1 MNKFRTFSRLVLVF
15 AALITS
21 SACTTLSKTDDPTEQ
36 ISSDPLESWNRGV
49 YKFNDGLDK
58 VALRPVAQAYH
69 AAVPDPA
76 ERSVGRFFSN
86 LGEPLNIVNN
96 LLQGK
101 VDGALT
107 STYRFAVNSTI
118 GLFGLFDVA
127 KSYEVTESKED
138 FGQTLATWGVKPG
151 PYLMLP
157 LLGPTNLRD
166 GFGRIVD
173 TATFYP
179 INEISDDSSVR
190 TGLNILNIVDTRA
203 SLLGTDN
210 LLDRQIDPYL
220 FLKEAYDKNR
230 LSVVYDGAPPEQ
242 SDEDLDF

>member
-1 MNKFRTFSRLVLVF
+1 MSNFKSFSRLVLVLG
-15 AALITS
+15 ALITL
-21 SACTTLSKTDDPTEQ
+21 SACSTLSKTDDPNDQ
-36 ISSDPLESWNRGV
+36 ISSDPFESWNRSVYQFNNGV
-49 YKFNDGLDK
+49 DK
-58 VALRPVAQAYH
+58 VALKPVAKAYH
-69 AAVPDPA
+69 AVLPDPA

-101 VDGALT
+101 VNGALN

-138 FGQTLATWGVKPG
+138 FGQTLASWGVKPG
-151 PYLMLP
+151 PYIMLP

-173 TATFYP
+173 TAAFYP
-179 INEISDDSSVR
+179 INEVSDDGAVR
-190 TGLNILNIVDTRA
+190 TGLTALNIVDTRA
-203 SLLGTDN
+203 GLLGTDE
-210 LLDRQIDPYL
+210 LLERQLDPYL
-220 FLKEAYDKNR
+220 FLKEAVESNR
-230 LSVVYDGAPPEQ
+230 LSVIYDGAPPEQ
-242 SDEDLDF
+242 SEDDLDF

>member
-1 MNKFRTFSRLVLVF
+1 MNKFETFSRLVLVLG
-15 AALITS
+15 ALIAL
-21 SACTTLSKTDDPTEQ
+21 SACSTLTKTDDPTEQ
-36 ISSDPLESWNRGV
+36 ISSDPFSSWNRGV
-49 YKFNDGLDK
+49 YKFNDGVDK
-58 VALRPVAQAYH
+58 VALRPVAKAYH
-69 AAVPDPA
+69 AVVPDPA

-101 VDGALT
+101 VDGALS

-127 KSYEVTESKED
+127 KSYDVTESKED
-138 FGQTLATWGVKPG
+138 FGQTLASWGVKPG

-166 GFGRIVD
+166 GFGRITD
-173 TATFYP
+173 TAVFYP
-179 INEISDDSSVR
+179 INEISDDSAVR
-190 TGLNILNIVDTRA
+190 TGLNALSIIDTRA
-203 SLLGTDN
+203 GLLGTDD
-210 LLDRQIDPYL
+210 LLGRQLDPYL

-242 SDEDLDF
+242 SEEDLDF